1 MVVVVEI
8 LPSARKHGIVDDD
21 IRYGYTNAIASI
33 TAPDQPDFTMLV
45 GADEEGQLLEIG
57 VMAADDNDSRDAG
70 ETEIPATDQPRPRR
84 RTMKTKKHPREL
96 NEADIDDIVAKFDD
110 HDDDQ
115 YTLVEAA
122 TLQELRAAV
131 AARREADGRI
141 EAAVTD
147 AHRAGLSW
155 GVIGAQLGM
164 TRQGARQR
172 FDQIIEHSPART

>member
-1 MVVVVEI
+1 
-8 LPSARKHGIVDDD
+8 
-21 IRYGYTNAIASI
+21 
-33 TAPDQPDFTMLV
+33 
-45 GADEEGQLLEIG
+45 
-57 VMAADDNDSRDAG
+57 
-70 ETEIPATDQPRPRR
+70 
-84 RTMKTKKHPREL
+84 MKTTRHPREL
-96 NEADIDDIVAKFDD
+96 NQAEVDDIVGAFDD
-110 HDDDQ
+110 HDDGY
-115 YTLVEAA
+115 YTVVEAA

-172 FDQIIEHSPART
+172 FDQIIEH